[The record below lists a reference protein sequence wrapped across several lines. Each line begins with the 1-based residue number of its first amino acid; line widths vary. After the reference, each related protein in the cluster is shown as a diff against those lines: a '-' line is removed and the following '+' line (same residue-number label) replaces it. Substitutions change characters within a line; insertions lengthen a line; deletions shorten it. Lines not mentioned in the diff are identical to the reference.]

1 MGIGL
6 SICMSII
13 KSHGGTMTAENRKEG
28 GAMFKFL
35 LPLEESIKDGK

>member
-13 KSHGGTMTAENRKEG
+13 KAHGGKLEASNKKDG
-28 GAMFKFL
+28 GAVFRFK
-35 LPLEESIKDGK
+35 LPLGEVKSNE